1 MIKRVLLLVSAM
13 GLAIASA
20 ASNYSLNFY
29 QPTIVNGTTLK
40 AGEAKLEIRDNKA
53 IVKQGK
59 TSVEATVKVE
69 SGTNKYLYTTVGYK
83 DGENHQIKDITLAG
97 TTTKVVFE

>member
-1 MIKRVLLLVSAM
+1 MIKRAVLLVSVM

-20 ASNYSLNFY
+20 ASNFNLNFY
-29 QPTIVNGTTLK
+29 QPTVVNGTTLK
-40 AGEAKLEIRDNKA
+40 VGEAKLEIRDNKA

-59 TSVEATVKVE
+59 TSVEASVKVE
-69 SGTNKYLYTTVGYK
+69 SAASKYLYTTVGYK

-97 TTTKVVFE
+97 TTTKLVFE